1 MSRSAKE
8 AAVSRWGA
16 GLIALLFVAGVACSG
31 SDDGVPKDQWVQY
44 DEALEELLDGNFT
57 EAATKF
63 ETVANSTLS
72 PVLSQL
78 ATLRLGDALFFQGR
92 YAEAAEIFR
101 EFLIQFSNSP
111 DVGHAAYMKGLCYL
125 ERMPEDTLIHPPAE
139 SRQMEDVQ
147 AAYDSF
153 AYLVDRYP
161 NSFHALRARHFLAR
175 CLERKCLHHLYV
187 ARYYHK
193 KDRPIAV
200 IQRLESA
207 LKMEETEKQL
217 KHLPDSYLCAATS
230 DNFLLLAR
238 SYFELGD
245 LESLK
250 WLEGK
255 YADYVD
261 RFTKPDEGL
270 EKIRKLRVTL
280 EADDTQP
287 GL

>member
-1 MSRSAKE
+1 ME
-8 AAVSRWGA
+8 AVLRPVKAT
-16 GLIALLFVAGVACSG
+16 LLAAFLLVGVAACSG
-31 SDDGVPKDQWVQY
+31 SDGGAPKDQWGQY
-44 DEALEELLDGNFT
+44 EEALDDLLDGNYT

-63 ETVANSTLS
+63 ESVASSTLS
-72 PVLSQL
+72 PVLSQV

-92 YAEAAEIFR
+92 YAEAAEVFR

-125 ERMPEDTLIHPPAE
+125 EKMPEDTLIHPPAE

-153 AYLVDRYP
+153 AFLVDRYP
-161 NSFHALRARHFLAR
+161 DSFHALRARQALAR

-187 ARYYHK
+187 AHYYEK
-193 KDRPIAV
+193 KDRPKAV
-200 IQRLESA
+200 IQRIETA

-217 KHLPDSYLCAATS
+217 NHLPDSHLCAATTE
-230 DNFLLLAR
+230 NFLLLAR
-238 SYFELGD
+238 AYYQIGD
-245 LESLK
+245 RESLI

-255 YADYVD
+255 YGEYVD
-261 RFTKPDEGL
+261 RYPQPDRGL
-270 EKIRKLRVTL
+270 EKIRQLRSTL
-280 EADDTQP
+280 KADGNQP